1 MTELATM
8 ARPYALAV
16 FKRAKET
23 GSLQEWSDA
32 LAFLSTALE
41 DPAMKAVIVSPKLG
55 KSRLADLLAGLCDGN
70 VGPEC
75 VNLLKTLAANSR
87 LSLAKQIKILFEAYR
102 AEDEGSVEAD
112 VVTAYPMSGEEE
124 QSLAETLQ
132 TTLKRKVRLN
142 ISADRNLIGG
152 LLVRAGDRVIDASVR
167 GQLQRLANR
176 L

>member
-41 DPAMKAVIVSPKLG
+41 DPAMKAAIASPRLG
-55 KSRLADLLAGLCDGN
+55 KSRLADLLAGLCEGN
-70 VGPEC
+70 VGPEG
-75 VNLLKTLAANSR
+75 VNLLKALAANSR
-87 LSLAKQIKILFEAYR
+87 LSLVKQIKILFEAYR
-102 AEDEGSVEAD
+102 GEDEGSVDAD
-112 VVTAYPMSGEEE
+112 VTTAYPLSGAEE

-132 TTLKRKVRLN
+132 KTFKRKVRLN
-142 ISADRNLIGG
+142 ISEDRNLIGG

>member
-23 GSLQEWSDA
+23 GSVQEWSDA
-32 LAFLSTALE
+32 LAFLSVALE
-41 DPAMKAVIVSPKLG
+41 DGAMKAAIASPKLE
-55 KSRLADLLAGLCDGN
+55 KNRLIDFLAGVCEGN

-75 VNLLKTLAANSR
+75 VNLLKILAANSR
-87 LSLAKQIKILFEAYR
+87 LSLVKQIQTLFDAYR
-102 AEDEGSVEAD
+102 ADDEGSVDAA
-112 VVTAYPMSGEEE
+112 VATAYPLSGEEE
-124 QSLAETLQ
+124 RSLAETLQ
-132 TTLKRKVRLN
+132 KTLKRKVRLQ
-142 ISADRNLIGG
+142 ITEDRDLIGG

-167 GQLQRLANR
+167 GQLQRLASR